1 MVSPKT
7 APVKLLDNVR
17 AYALD
22 PGAGTYGRHDSI
34 LLDGATIAGFDESV
48 AGLGVERIDMQG
60 AVVLPAFADCH
71 MHTTD
76 TGLFLAARNL
86 EAVRTYDE
94 FASAVGKVPQEF
106 GIALGGQYDDARW
119 TDGALADA
127 RPLERF
133 HADVPAMIVRVDG
146 HSSVVNRATLAKI
159 VLPPDVVGIE
169 HDASGTPTGKL
180 FLEANWRAQ
189 TQFMAM
195 LPVQVRRAAERRAVD
210 LALSRGILHLHVQ
223 LVGFARDEYAAE
235 IASLRVLPAKTYPK
249 VCEPDPQLAQE
260 LGLRHIGG
268 DVFLDGSIGSCTAA
282 VFAPYLTSMSAGEEP
297 GCGGLRYS
305 DDQVYAYFAT
315 AEALGISAGVHA
327 IGDRAIEQCIATWE
341 RVLGGK
347 PSARGTRH
355 FIEHFEI
362 ARPEHIEACARM
374 GIYLS
379 MQPQFDELW
388 GGEGRMY
395 DQRLGTQRMRGMN
408 ALATAQRA
416 GAVLC
421 GGDDSPVC
429 DLNSL
434 AGMQACVDH
443 HEPNEALSREEALT
457 MYTHNAARM
466 GFAEDRTGRLAVGYA
481 ADLAVLD
488 RDPFD
493 GARFNECTVLQ
504 TWSDGER
511 VYGK

>member
-1 MVSPKT
+1 M
-7 APVKLLDNVR
+7 KLLDNVR

-22 PGAGTYGRHDSI
+22 RASGTYTRHASI
-34 LLDGATIAGFDESV
+34 LLDGPTIAGFDESV
-48 AGLGVERIDMQG
+48 TGIGVERVDLAG
-60 AVVLPAFADCH
+60 AAILPAFADCH
-71 MHTTD
+71 MHATD
-76 TGLFLAARNL
+76 TGLFLGPRDLARARAY
-86 EAVRTYDE
+86 EE
-94 FASAVGKVPQEF
+94 FARAVAAVPREF
-106 GIALGGQYDDARW
+106 GVVLGGQYDEARW
-119 TDGALADA
+119 VDGKLADA

-133 HADVPAMIVRVDG
+133 HADAPAMIVRVDG
-146 HSSVVNRATLAKI
+146 HSCVVNRATMAR
-159 VLPPDVVGIE
+159 VTLPPDVVGVE
-169 HDASGTPTGKL
+169 RDASGAPTGKL
-180 FLEANWRAQ
+180 FLEANWRVQA
-189 TQFMAM
+189 QFMTW
-195 LPVQVRRAAERRAVD
+195 LPVQGRRAAERRAID
-210 LALSRGILHLHVQ
+210 LALSRGMLHLHAQ
-223 LVGFARDEYAAE
+223 LVGFARDDYAAE
-235 IASLRVLPAKTYPK
+235 VASLRALPAKIYPK
-249 VCEPDPQLAQE
+249 VCEPDPQLAVE
-260 LGLRHIGG
+260 LDLKHIGG

-282 VFAPYLTSMSAGEEP
+282 VSTPFLTSMSAGEEP

-327 IGDRAIEQCIATWE
+327 IGDRAIEQCISTWE
-341 RVLGGK
+341 RVLNGK

-388 GGEGRMY
+388 GGQGRMY
-395 DQRLGTQRMRGMN
+395 DDRLGTQRMRGMN
-408 ALATAQRA
+408 ALGTAQRA

-443 HEPNEALSREEALT
+443 HEPGEALSREEALT
-457 MYTHNAARM
+457 MYTHNAARL
-466 GFAEDRTGRLAVGYA
+466 GFVEDRTGRLAVGCA

-493 GARFNECTVLQ
+493 GARFSECTVLQ
-504 TWSDGER
+504 TWSDGAPIYTRDLE
-511 VYGK
+511 